1 MHVKEYFEIAR
12 PLNCI
17 MAALAVFIG
26 ASVAFGGIDFSFPV
40 LLAMIS
46 AFLICGAGQAIND
59 FFDYEIDRKKDGR
72 AKTIKKLGRKNV
84 LYYSIILFLA
94 GNSIAYFINPA
105 AFGIA
110 LAFSILLIAYSA
122 VMGRIKFIGN
132 WVVASG
138 TAATL
143 IFGASVWG
151 NYSLAIQF
159 AAAALFA
166 NVAREITKDF
176 EDLKADEGFK
186 RSLPMVVG
194 ARAEYFA
201 SFLYAAA
208 FMVGI
213 NLWIFGAVKSWIYMV
228 LIFASGIIFLLSAVE
243 MRKGNFSGS
252 QRLGKYGMLTALL
265 AFMASVV
272 S

>member
-1 MHVKEYFEIAR
+1 MKPFIEIIR
-12 PLNCI
+12 PVNCL
-17 MAALAVFIG
+17 MAGIGVFVGYSVSAGAIG
-26 ASVAFGGIDFSFPV
+26 ISPTLII
-40 LLAMIS
+40 AMIS

-151 NYSLAIQF
+151 NYSLAVQF

-186 RSLPMVVG
+186 RS
-194 ARAEYFA
+194 
-201 SFLYAAA
+201 
-208 FMVGI
+208 
-213 NLWIFGAVKSWIYMV
+213 
-228 LIFASGIIFLLSAVE
+228 
-243 MRKGNFSGS
+243 
-252 QRLGKYGMLTALL
+252 
-265 AFMASVV
+265 
-272 S
+272 